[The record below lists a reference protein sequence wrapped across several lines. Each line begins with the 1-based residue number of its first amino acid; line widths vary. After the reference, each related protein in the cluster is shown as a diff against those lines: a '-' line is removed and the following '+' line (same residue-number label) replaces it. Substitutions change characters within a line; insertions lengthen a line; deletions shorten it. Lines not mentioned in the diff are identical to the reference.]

1 MRTHIRMHFDKKTN
15 DFNEENYITCILEED
30 GIEIPPAAAVAA
42 AAAQLMNQAAAAQ
55 AAANQQQ
62 QQQQQIESGNGSGQV
77 HFCELCPYYS
87 TYKINVV
94 SLTHNC
100 NIPNKTLIKSLNFPQ
115 ARHIKLI
122 HGRERPPSNSPLIG
136 EGGES
141 LIANGTG
148 ERGQDSGSSTPRPP
162 VSSTPGPGPVTATGN
177 R

>member
-62 QQQQQIESGNGSGQV
+62 QQQQQQIDSGNGSGQV

-94 SLTHNC
+94 SKIYLQ
-100 NIPNKTLIKSLNFPQ
+100 NKDSILIKS
-115 ARHIKLI
+115 
-122 HGRERPPSNSPLIG
+122 
-136 EGGES
+136 
-141 LIANGTG
+141 
-148 ERGQDSGSSTPRPP
+148 
-162 VSSTPGPGPVTATGN
+162 
-177 R
+177 